1 MSTTTYQTKATI
13 NYGKIIGWTFLLVF
27 CFISLLPLWVAI
39 KSALTLPREFFGSA
53 SSITLPEHPTL
64 GNFLRVLG
72 LPNDIQLTSIKASP
86 INFLLAMRNSFV
98 YTGLVVSGQLFFSA
112 MAAYAF
118 ARLNFPGRNALFYAF
133 LSATMIP
140 GIVLFIPNFILIKE
154 IGWID
159 TFQGMVVPFFLM
171 TPFAVFFLRQF
182 FLSSPYEIEEAAR
195 LDGASSFKIFW
206 LVALPMQKAPIATLS
221 ILLSINAWNEFFW
234 PYLVGHDES
243 VRVMAVALADFKS
256 QTGDGVPDWSGLM
269 AATILSI
276 IPIIFLLIFF
286 GRRIVE
292 SLQTSGM
299 K

>member
-1 MSTTTYQTKATI
+1 MSGTTAGVRTPFRFGAI
-13 NYGKIIGWTFLLVF
+13 LGWAFILAF
-27 CFISLLPLWVAI
+27 CFISLLPLWVAV
-39 KSALTLPREFFGSA
+39 KAALTLPREFFGSA
-53 SSITLPEHPTL
+53 SSVGLPANPTF

-86 INFLLAMRNSFV
+86 INFLLAMRNSFI
-98 YTGLVVSGQLFFSA
+98 YTVLVVSGQLFFSA
-112 MAAYAF
+112 LAAYAF
-118 ARLNFPGRNALFYAF
+118 ARLKFPGRD
-133 LSATMIP
+133 
-140 GIVLFIPNFILIKE
+140 VLFIPNFILIRE
-154 IGWID
+154 LGWID
-159 TFQGMVVPFFLM
+159 TFQGMVVPFILM

-182 FLSSPYEIEEAAR
+182 FLSSPNEIEEAAR
-195 LDGASSFKIFW
+195 LDGASTFKIFW
-206 LVALPMQKAPIATLS
+206 LIALPMQKAPIATLA

-256 QTGDGVPDWSGLM
+256 QTGDGVPDWTGLM

-276 IPIIFLLIFF
+276 VPIIILLFFF

-292 SLQTSGM
+292 SLQSSGM

>member
-1 MSTTTYQTKATI
+1 MSGTTAGVRTPFRFGAI
-13 NYGKIIGWTFLLVF
+13 LGWAFILAF
-27 CFISLLPLWVAI
+27 CFISLLPLWVAV
-39 KSALTLPREFFGSA
+39 KAALTLPREFFGSA
-53 SSITLPEHPTL
+53 SSVGLPANPTF

-86 INFLLAMRNSFV
+86 INFLLAMRNSFI
-98 YTGLVVSGQLFFSA
+98 YTVLVVSGQLFFSA
-112 MAAYAF
+112 LAAYAF
-118 ARLNFPGRNALFYAF
+118 ARLKFPGRDVLFYMF
-133 LSATMIP
+133 LGATMIP
-140 GIVLFIPNFILIKE
+140 GIVLFIPNFILIRE
-154 IGWID
+154 LGWID
-159 TFQGMVVPFFLM
+159 TFQGMVVPFILM

-182 FLSSPYEIEEAAR
+182 FLSSPNEIEEAAR
-195 LDGASSFKIFW
+195 LDGASTFKIFW
-206 LVALPMQKAPIATLS
+206 LIALPMQKAPIATLA

-256 QTGDGVPDWSGLM
+256 QTGDGVPDWTGLM

-276 IPIIFLLIFF
+276 VPIIILLFFF

-292 SLQTSGM
+292 SLQSSGM